1 MKVVFNQTLQNTN
14 NSRYF
19 TTKQLS
25 PKREIVVESPATEEQ
40 SVNSTSLASFA
51 NVSFKSNHDMKFL
64 LNQTKKLRCAYSG
77 RIMIPP
83 SEAKEIYQ
91 KLAKRPNA
99 QSAINLLQNYEGYM
113 HDIESIIF
121 DIFKEASHKGKRT
134 FQDILQE
141 EAPEAKIR
149 LKEKQIKTLNKA
161 NKIIDSMSAPI
172 AEQVRKIRDESL
184 LEVEQD
190 IFGRK
195 APLEKIKKIKAK
207 GADLSKII
215 QVYQTWYK
223 SPASGKD
230 LDAFIVKYSKRSHDN
245 IAKRLI
251 SSAVASI
258 EHIKPSSRGGADGLG
273 NFLLVSAQFNNT
285 RNSMPLAEYIA
296 LNSEIDIPRH
306 LQNYIDDVVHQTNNK
321 KSPFNQKPG
330 YVIRIIERLSDET
343 NGTVKLTHP
352 PIHLPQETL
361 RENELTAQKLRKKY
375 TVIDK

>member
-1 MKVVFNQTLQNTN
+1 M
-14 NSRYF
+14 
-19 TTKQLS
+19 
-25 PKREIVVESPATEEQ
+25 
-40 SVNSTSLASFA
+40 
-51 NVSFKSNHDMKFL
+51 
-64 LNQTKKLRCAYSG
+64 
-77 RIMIPP
+77 
-83 SEAKEIYQ
+83 SE
-91 KLAKRPNA
+91 PV
-99 QSAINLLQNYEGYM
+99 
-113 HDIESIIF
+113 
-121 DIFKEASHKGKRT
+121 
-134 FQDILQE
+134 
-141 EAPEAKIR
+141 
-149 LKEKQIKTLNKA
+149 
-161 NKIIDSMSAPI
+161 

-195 APLEKIKKIKAK
+195 APLEKIKNIKAK
-207 GADLSKII
+207 EDDLNKII

-258 EHIKPSSRGGADGLG
+258 EHIKPSSRGGSDGLG

-285 RNSMPLAEYIA
+285 RNSMPLAEYIM

-330 YVIRIIERLSDET
+330 
-343 NGTVKLTHP
+343 
-352 PIHLPQETL
+352 
-361 RENELTAQKLRKKY
+361 
-375 TVIDK
+375 